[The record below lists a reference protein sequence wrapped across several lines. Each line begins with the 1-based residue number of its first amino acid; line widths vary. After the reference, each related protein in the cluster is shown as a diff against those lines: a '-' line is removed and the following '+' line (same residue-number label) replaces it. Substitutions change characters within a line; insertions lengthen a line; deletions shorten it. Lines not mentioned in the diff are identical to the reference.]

1 MNFVY
6 LSRLQEADKDY
17 LNYCNTWSKQLHN
30 IELSSHT
37 AIENALIE

>member
-17 LNYCNTWSKQLHN
+17 LNYCNIWSKQLQN
-30 IELSSHT
+30 IELSSDT
-37 AIENALIE
+37 AIENAVIG